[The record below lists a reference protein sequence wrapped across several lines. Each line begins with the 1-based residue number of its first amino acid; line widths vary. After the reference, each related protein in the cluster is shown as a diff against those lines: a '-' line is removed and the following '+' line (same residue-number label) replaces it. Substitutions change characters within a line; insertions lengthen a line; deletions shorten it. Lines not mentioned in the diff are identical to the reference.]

1 MADDG
6 AQSWTAQ
13 ASVTD
18 EEFARMAANGA
29 FAGLGR
35 WELRR
40 GKLHRMSPTYHPHAR
55 ALGRLYRALEDAL
68 QAAGLYLEAAPEVSV
83 KFGNGFTPLADIV
96 VCAGQHPTFV
106 PGEAVKLVIEV
117 ADSSLADDS
126 GAKALDYARAG
137 LAEYM
142 IADIEG
148 RRFLQRTM
156 PRLEGYSEE
165 AIMPFGAALRLKVLP
180 MVVIDSKRLV
190 A

>member
-6 AQSWTAQ
+6 AQTWTAQ

-29 FAGLGR
+29 FRGLGR

-55 ALGRLYRALEDAL
+55 ALGRIYRALEDAIH
-68 QAAGLYLEAAPEVSV
+68 AAGLGLEVAPEVSV

-96 VCAGQHPTFV
+96 VCAGQHPAFV
-106 PGEAVKLVIEV
+106 PGETVRLVIEV
-117 ADSSLADDS
+117 ADSSLADDR

-137 LAEYM
+137 LVEYI
-142 IADIEG
+142 IADLDG
-148 RRFLQRTM
+148 RRFLQCTA
-156 PRLEGYSEE
+156 PGADGYGLETVTV
-165 AIMPFGAALRLKVLP
+165 FGASLALATLAG
-180 MVVIDSKRLV
+180 VVIDTSRLLT
-190 A
+190 